1 MQGSLLGCNE
11 RETGGTSVGHL
22 LVTWCLRSQC
32 CPFCP
37 IRAPW
42 GSEWVGS
49 WLQIFQQK
57 REDKSFEKRAE
68 ETLRRIAAGPA
79 SNVEVTDHLSTF

>member
-1 MQGSLLGCNE
+1 MHQKEDRGA
-11 RETGGTSVGHL
+11 SVGHL
-22 LVTWCLRSQC
+22 LVTWCLRIQC
-32 CPFCP
+32 CP

-49 WLQIFQQK
+49 WLQVFQQK